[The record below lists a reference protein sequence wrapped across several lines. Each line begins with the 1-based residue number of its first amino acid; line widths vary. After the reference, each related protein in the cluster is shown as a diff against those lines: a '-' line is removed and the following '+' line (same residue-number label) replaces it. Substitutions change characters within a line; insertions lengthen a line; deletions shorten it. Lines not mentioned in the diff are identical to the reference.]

1 MNILRKY
8 KYDVAIFL
16 VLAAVVSFLVALR
29 GQFGFLEDR
38 GSFEQFIKGFGAWG
52 PFVIILTI
60 ILEVVIAPLPGF
72 VPAIS
77 AGFIFGALQG
87 SIYTYVGNVLGSLL
101 VFWLSR
107 RYGRM
112 ILEKFTESTKIK
124 KYENMIAKR
133 ENILLFAYV
142 FPILP
147 VDIISG
153 AFGLSKI
160 RFKKFALAVAIG
172 FVFHV
177 VILNLFGDY
186 LARLYFMI

>member
-1 MNILRKY
+1 MNILRRY
-8 KYDVAIFL
+8 KYDVAILLAL
-16 VLAAVVSFLVALR
+16 VAVVSFFVALR

-38 GSFEQFIKGFGAWG
+38 GSFEQFIKGFGAWA
-52 PFVIILTI
+52 PLVIILTI

-77 AGFIFGALQG
+77 AGFIFGALEG
-87 SIYTYVGNVLGSLL
+87 SIYTYIGNVAGSLL
-101 VFWLSR
+101 VFWISR

-112 ILEKFTESTKIK
+112 ILEKFTEPKKIE
-124 KYENMIAKR
+124 KYEKMIARR

-160 RFKKFALAVAIG
+160 GFKKFAAAVAVG
-172 FVFHV
+172 FIVHV
-177 VILNLFGDY
+177 LILNLFGDY